1 MPHHLN
7 NGTHNFVSIMT
18 IEDYLESSYW
28 VIDPLPRQVPAQSRG
43 QYFRIEEHYRS
54 RPLIDALYRR
64 FTDILLKLNCYTDL
78 AFSTDGEQW
87 ETNPLPTQIEA
98 MVRQS
103 LSDLRM
109 LYVML
114 PAVETLIT
122 LSADDTYMT
131 IYNLSVETLELL
143 ASLVASEGLFLWK
156 PEQ

>member
-1 MPHHLN
+1 
-7 NGTHNFVSIMT
+7 MT
-18 IEDYLESSYW
+18 IEDYLEKTYW
-28 VIDPLPRQVPAQSRG
+28 VIDPLPKQVPAHSRG

-54 RPLIDALYRR
+54 RPLIDALYRS
-64 FTDILLKLNCYTDL
+64 FTDILLKLNCYEDL
-78 AFSTDGEQW
+78 SFSTDGDHW
-87 ETNPLPTQIEA
+87 ETNPLPTQIDA

-122 LSADDTYMT
+122 LSADDIYMT
-131 IYNLSVETLELL
+131 IYNPNEETLKLL
-143 ASLVASEGLFLWK
+143 APLVASEGLFIWK

>member
-1 MPHHLN
+1 
-7 NGTHNFVSIMT
+7 MT

-28 VIDPLPRQVPAQSRG
+28 VIDLLPRQVPAHSRG
-43 QYFRIEEHYRS
+43 QYFRIEEHYRKPP
-54 RPLIDALYRR
+54 RIDALYRR
-64 FTDILLKLNCYTDL
+64 FTDILLKLNCYEDL
-78 AFSTDGEQW
+78 SFSTDGDQW

-103 LSDLRM
+103 LSDLSM

-114 PAVETLIT
+114 PAEEMLIT

-131 IYNLSVETLELL
+131 IYNPKTEALDLL
-143 ASLVASEGLFLWK
+143 ASLVASEGLFIWK

>member
-1 MPHHLN
+1 M
-7 NGTHNFVSIMT
+7 IMT

-28 VIDPLPRQVPAQSRG
+28 VIDLLPRQVPAQNRG

-64 FTDILLKLNCYTDL
+64 FTDILLKLNCYEDM

-103 LSDLRM
+103 LSDLSM

-114 PAVETLIT
+114 PAEEMLIA

-131 IYNLSVETLELL
+131 IYNPKTEILELL
-143 ASLVASEGLFLWK
+143 TSRVASKGLFLWK

>member
-1 MPHHLN
+1 
-7 NGTHNFVSIMT
+7 MT

-28 VIDPLPRQVPAQSRG
+28 VIDLLPRQVPAQCRG
-43 QYFRIEEHYRS
+43 QFFRIEEHYRK
-54 RPLIDALYRR
+54 PPKIDALYRR
-64 FTDILLKLNCYTDL
+64 FTDILLKLNCYEDM

-103 LSDLRM
+103 LSDLSM

-122 LSADDTYMT
+122 LSADDIYMT
-131 IYNLSVETLELL
+131 IYNPSAEILELL
-143 ASLVASEGLFLWK
+143 APLVASEGLFLWK

>member
-1 MPHHLN
+1 
-7 NGTHNFVSIMT
+7 MT
-18 IEDYLESSYW
+18 IEEYLETSYW
-28 VIDPLPRQVPAQSRG
+28 VIDLLPKQVPAHSRG

-64 FTDILLKLNCYTDL
+64 FTYILLKLNCYQDL
-78 AFSTDGEQW
+78 AFSTDGDQW
-87 ETNPLPTQIEA
+87 ETNPAPTQIEA

-114 PAVETLIT
+114 PAEKALIT
-122 LSADDTYMT
+122 LSADDIYMT
-131 IYNLSVETLELL
+131 IYNPNEETLELL
-143 ASLVASEGLFLWK
+143 APLVSSEGLFIWK

>member
-1 MPHHLN
+1 
-7 NGTHNFVSIMT
+7 MT
-18 IEDYLESSYW
+18 IEDYLEKTYW
-28 VIDPLPRQVPAQSRG
+28 VIDPLPRQVPAHSRG
-43 QYFRIEEHYRS
+43 QYFRIEEHFRS

-64 FTDILLKLNCYTDL
+64 FTDILLKLNCYEDL

-103 LSDLRM
+103 LSDLSM

-114 PAVETLIT
+114 PAEEMLIA

-131 IYNLSVETLELL
+131 IYNPKTEILELL
-143 ASLVASEGLFLWK
+143 TSLVASEGLFLWK

>member
-1 MPHHLN
+1 
-7 NGTHNFVSIMT
+7 MT

-28 VIDPLPRQVPAQSRG
+28 VIDPLPRQVPAHSRG
-43 QYFRIEEHYRS
+43 QYFRIEEHFRS

-64 FTDILLKLNCYTDL
+64 FTDILLKLNCYEDM

-103 LSDLRM
+103 LSDLSM

-114 PAVETLIT
+114 PAEEMLIT

-131 IYNLSVETLELL
+131 IYNPSAEILEQL
-143 ASLVASEGLFLWK
+143 APLVASEGLFIWK

>member
-1 MPHHLN
+1 
-7 NGTHNFVSIMT
+7 MT
-18 IEDYLESSYW
+18 IEDYLEKTYW
-28 VIDPLPRQVPAQSRG
+28 VIDPLPRQVPAHSRG

-64 FTDILLKLNCYTDL
+64 FADILLKLNCYEDL
-78 AFSTDGEQW
+78 SFSTDGDQW

-122 LSADDTYMT
+122 LSADDIYMT
-131 IYNLSVETLELL
+131 IYNPSEETLELL
-143 ASLVASEGLFLWK
+143 APLVASEGLFIWK

>member
-1 MPHHLN
+1 
-7 NGTHNFVSIMT
+7 MT
-18 IEDYLESSYW
+18 IEDYLEKTYW

-43 QYFRIEEHYRS
+43 QYFRIDEHFRS
-54 RPLIDALYRR
+54 RPLIDALYRS
-64 FTDILLKLNCYTDL
+64 FTDILLKLNCYEDL
-78 AFSTDGEQW
+78 SFSTDGDHW

-122 LSADDTYMT
+122 LSADDTCMT
-131 IYNLSVETLELL
+131 ICNLSAETLELL
-143 ASLVASEGLFLWK
+143 APLVASEGLFLWK

>member
-1 MPHHLN
+1 
-7 NGTHNFVSIMT
+7 MT
-18 IEDYLESSYW
+18 IEDYLEKTYW
-28 VIDPLPRQVPAQSRG
+28 VIDLLPRQVPTQSRG
-43 QYFRIEEHYRS
+43 QYFRIEELYRKPP
-54 RPLIDALYRR
+54 RIDALYRR
-64 FTDILLKLNCYTDL
+64 FTDILLKLNCYKDL

>member
-1 MPHHLN
+1 MPHHLI

-28 VIDPLPRQVPAQSRG
+28 VIDLLPKQVPTQSRG
-43 QYFRIEEHYRS
+43 QYFRIEKHYRKPP
-54 RPLIDALYRR
+54 RIDALYRK
-64 FTDILLKLNCYTDL
+64 FSDILLKLNCYEDM
-78 AFSTDGEQW
+78 AFGTDGEQW
-87 ETNPLPTQIEA
+87 DTNPLPTQIEA
-98 MVRQS
+98 MIRQS

-114 PAVETLIT
+114 PAEEMLIT

-131 IYNLSVETLELL
+131 IYNPSTEILELL

>member
-1 MPHHLN
+1 
-7 NGTHNFVSIMT
+7 MT

-28 VIDPLPRQVPAQSRG
+28 VIDLLPRQVPAQSRG
-43 QYFRIEEHYRS
+43 QYFRIEEHYRKPP
-54 RPLIDALYRR
+54 RIDTLYRR
-64 FTDILLKLNCYTDL
+64 FADILLKLNCYEDM
-78 AFSTDGEQW
+78 AFGTDGEQW

-103 LSDLRM
+103 LSDLSM

-131 IYNLSVETLELL
+131 IYNPSAETLELL
-143 ASLVASEGLFLWK
+143 APLVASEGLFLWK

>member
-1 MPHHLN
+1 
-7 NGTHNFVSIMT
+7 MT
-18 IEDYLESSYW
+18 IEDYLETSYW
-28 VIDPLPRQVPAQSRG
+28 VIDPLPRQVPAHSRG
-43 QYFRIEEHYRS
+43 QYFRIEEHFRS

-64 FTDILLKLNCYTDL
+64 FTDILLKLNCYEDM
-78 AFSTDGEQW
+78 AFSTDGDHW

-114 PAVETLIT
+114 PVEEALIT
-122 LSADDTYMT
+122 LSADDIYMT
-131 IYNLSVETLELL
+131 IYNPNEETLELL
-143 ASLVASEGLFLWK
+143 APLVTSEGLFIWK

>member
-1 MPHHLN
+1 
-7 NGTHNFVSIMT
+7 MT
-18 IEDYLESSYW
+18 IEEYLETSYW

-64 FTDILLKLNCYTDL
+64 FTDILLKLNCYEDL
-78 AFSTDGEQW
+78 SFSTDGDHW

-114 PAVETLIT
+114 PAEEALIT
-122 LSADDTYMT
+122 LSADDIYMT
-131 IYNLSVETLELL
+131 IYNPSDETLKLL
-143 ASLVASEGLFLWK
+143 APLVTSEGLFIWK

>member
-1 MPHHLN
+1 MDSN
-7 NGTHNFVSIMT
+7 
-18 IEDYLESSYW
+18 
-28 VIDPLPRQVPAQSRG
+28 
-43 QYFRIEEHYRS
+43 YRS

-64 FTDILLKLNCYTDL
+64 FTDILLKLNCYEDL
-78 AFSTDGEQW
+78 SFSTDGEEW
-87 ETNPLPTQIEA
+87 ETNPLSSQIEA

-122 LSADDTYMT
+122 LSADDIYMT
-131 IYNLSVETLELL
+131 IYNPNEETLELL
-143 ASLVASEGLFLWK
+143 APLVTSEGLFIWK